1 MACVIGSHVSC
12 PAMHCGA
19 SDAQKIAQR
28 HVTRLAPTPRH
39 TTHRTGGGAR
49 RRTGHFRTHGVEHD
63 RWHDRVNGALR
74 GAKTPLGHARSPR
87 EGHVLQSPHWEVGAG
102 AELRLGSQIWPN
114 FQNLDFVRDFGV
126 NRTRVRVNLT

>member
-1 MACVIGSHVSC
+1 MACVIGSHVSR

-19 SDAQKIAQR
+19 PDAQKIAQR

-63 RWHDRVNGALR
+63 RWHDRVNGARAVRKHPSVTHGAR
-74 GAKTPLGHARSPR
+74 GKAAFCNLPTGRSVPGQSTDLSPKFGRFFKTWIL
-87 EGHVLQSPHWEVGAG
+87 V
-102 AELRLGSQIWPN
+102 
-114 FQNLDFVRDFGV
+114 
-126 NRTRVRVNLT
+126 